1 MQTYTK
7 LYHKRF
13 PLWKKINRKMGKEAK
28 IIYLYLLSSPFTHHS
43 GLFEYNETML
53 VNTGLTFDEIEIG
66 VSELLANGLI
76 TVDEQLEYCL
86 ITYLVE
92 NIKLDNPNQAKSLV
106 KYLLDLE
113 KTFLLGLFHQ
123 LIENTDTFNRIETVE
138 EGLFNR
144 YQAVVEPFANKD
156 YTLYIKHNTLNTI
169 DNKLNNKDNTVKKK
183 NEKLETKITKEE
195 KALLEK
201 DAVSVYDYYKNN
213 IKVGNRKKS
222 ISRLNKILKKKSY
235 SELVVAID
243 NYKQQKDYEGVT
255 NIKYIKTPENFFS
268 IEDETYDNFLS
279 ENWINPYML
288 KEINEL
294 KSKSYNF
301 KNGAWTEFGLNQV
314 NDVKS
319 RYNIISE
326 SAEDKDTI
334 EVTDFKVVGG

>member
-66 VSELLANGLI
+66 VSELLANRLI

-113 KTFLLGLFHQ
+113 KTFLLGMFHQ

-144 YQAVVEPFANKD
+144 YQTLVEPFANKD
-156 YTLYIKHNTLNTI
+156 YTINIKDNTIKTIDNTIKTI
-169 DNKLNNKDNTVKKK
+169 DNKLKKK
-183 NEKLETKITKEE
+183 KEKLENKITKEE

-201 DAVSVYDYYKNN
+201 DALSVYQFYFSN
-213 IKVGNRKKS
+213 IKGGERKNTLK
-222 ISRLNKILKKKSY
+222 LLYNILKQETKES
-235 SELVVAID
+235 LIVAIQ
-243 NYKQQKDYEGVT
+243 NYIIKQKELGNNDLKFYKAPQF
-255 NIKYIKTPENFFS
+255 FFS
-268 IEDETYDNFLS
+268 IANEFYKDYLGYDLNKRKMFIK
-279 ENWINPYML
+279 EVYNINKQL
-288 KEINEL
+288 GKKHVENEL
-294 KSKSYNF
+294 KRIKEIYINF
-301 KNGAWTEFGLNQV
+301 ITDKE
-314 NDVKS
+314 
-319 RYNIISE
+319 ISE
-326 SAEDKDTI
+326 ARDIILDSS
-334 EVTDFKVVGG
+334 EVAF